1 MQSSELSLVVQ
12 LREIRDSHNLSQR
25 DTFSVFSSGIGNDA
39 LARCYTQKGVD
50 LIHSFSVLL
59 ILQITEETNDQDT
72 RRHFVIT
79 RSN

>member
-1 MQSSELSLVVQ
+1 MQSSELSLEVQ

-25 DTFSVFSSGIGNDA
+25 ETFSVFSNGTRNNA
-39 LARCYTQKGVD
+39 LARCYTQEGVD